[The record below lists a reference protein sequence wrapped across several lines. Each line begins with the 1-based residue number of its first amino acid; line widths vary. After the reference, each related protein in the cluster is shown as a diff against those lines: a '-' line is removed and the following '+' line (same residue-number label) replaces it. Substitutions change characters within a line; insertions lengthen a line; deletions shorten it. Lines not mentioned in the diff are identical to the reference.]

1 MMFLMAHMRWKRI
14 DKFFGKARK
23 VFIVDAL
30 HEDPPLDG
38 SRHGPVVYWFT
49 AKKQHGKKLLSCLKK
64 VMLPACLCS
73 CLCCCCRLS

>member
-38 SRHGPVVYWFT
+38 SRHGPVVYRFAMGRWFT
-49 AKKQHGKKLLSCLKK
+49 GSPPRSSMARSY
-64 VMLPACLCS
+64 
-73 CLCCCCRLS
+73 